1 MILNAGSGGSSG
13 GLKVIACGS
22 FTGGLRQPI
31 HPAGSGSVCAGRGVF
46 SRLNGWCADLWD
58 HSNPHSWD
66 ACVRYVTNCDL
77 RDRRSDAYHG
87 EHDGQHSNSQL
98 YCVRL
103 TLAQEGQEGGAA

>member
-1 MILNAGSGGSSG
+1 MILNAGSGGGSSG

-22 FTGGLRQPI
+22 FMGGHRQPI
-31 HPAGSGSVCAGRGVF
+31 HPAGSGSVCAGRRIYAGFNGRAVLRECSYPR
-46 SRLNGWCADLWD
+46 SRDDYARLKSG
-58 HSNPHSWD
+58 S
-66 ACVRYVTNCDL
+66 DL

-87 EHDGQHSNSQL
+87 EHDEQYSNSQL